1 MDNQQQNL
9 NNQIIQDYLSG
20 ESGNKLSQKYNKNI
34 SSIMYLLRK
43 NNIPIRSI
51 GDNVVTSKYNKQ
63 NITFTNEFVEILTG
77 LLMGDGSLRI
87 HNKGRNPYYTHT
99 DKNLEAIQHFKQVF
113 EIQGIKV
120 SNIWINKISKCYFFQ
135 TEALKEFKDFYNLF
149 YPVDTKK
156 RLPNINLTPLIL
168 KYWYIGDG
176 SIKKQ
181 NGTQNNSCNISN
193 KWGNNF
199 ILNQLKSLFNHS
211 CNYYK
216 DERRNCGSFYI
227 SHKGFIKMLEY
238 MGDCPMKCYEY
249 KWVIRRCSET
259 IMKES

>member
-20 ESGNKLSQKYNKNI
+20 KSGNKLSQEYNKNI

-51 GDNVVTSKYNKQ
+51 GDNVISSKYNKQ
-63 NITFTNEFVEILTG
+63 NIIFTNQFVEILTG

-87 HNKGRNPYYTHT
+87 HKKGRNPYYTHT
-99 DKNLEAIQHFKQVF
+99 DKNLEAIQHFKQIF
-113 EIQGIKV
+113 ETQGIKV
-120 SNIWINKISKCYFFQ
+120 SNIWINKVSKCYFFQ
-135 TEALKEFKDFYNLF
+135 TEALKEFNNLYTLF
-149 YPVDTKK
+149 YPINTKK
-156 RLPNINLTPLIL
+156 RLPNINITPLIL

-176 SIKKQ
+176 SVKKQ
-181 NGTQNNSCNISN
+181 NGTLNNSGQISN

-199 ILNQLKSLFNHS
+199 ILNQLKSLFSNS

-216 DERRNCGSFYI
+216 EEKRNCGSFYI
-227 SHKGFIKMLEY
+227 PHKGLNKMLKY
-238 MGDCPMKCYEY
+238 MEECPIECYKY

-259 IMKES
+259 IMEES